1 MRVCLQRVT
10 HAKVLVRDGSGKE
23 GDWLVVDE
31 IKHGF
36 VALIGVSDKDTE
48 QDVDVVAEKV
58 STLRVFADSAGK
70 MNASL
75 LDIGGSILAISQF
88 TLYADCRKGRRPS
101 FTAAGNP
108 ELAENLYLQLIAKC
122 RSKGINVGV
131 GRFGAHMQVQ
141 LVNDGPVTILLETR
155 DGSIV

>member
-1 MRVCLQRVT
+1 VT
-10 HAKVLVRDGSGKE
+10 QAKVLVRDEDGKE
-23 GDWLVVDE
+23 GDWLVADE

-36 VALIGVSDKDTE
+36 VALIGVSEGDAE
-48 QDVDVVAEKV
+48 QDVRVMAEKV
-58 STLRVFADSAGK
+58 GTLRVFSDSAGK

-75 LDIGGSILAISQF
+75 LDVEGSILAISQF

-108 ELAENLYLQLIAKC
+108 ESAENLYRQLIAQW
-122 RSKGINVGV
+122 RAKGIPVGE
-131 GRFGAHMQVQ
+131 GRFGAHMQVE

-155 DGSIV
+155 KGAIV